1 MSKEKSTIKTID
13 VNNQMVRIQEGQ
25 WARHFRH
32 MKPIEK
38 ARALSVNTDKKFKGG
53 TVKKT
58 KEEN

>member
-13 VNNQMVRIQEGQ
+13 INNQMVRIEEGQ

-38 ARALSVNTDKKFKGG
+38 ARALSVNAVIDHNGG
-53 TVKKT
+53 TVLKT
-58 KEEN
+58 REEN